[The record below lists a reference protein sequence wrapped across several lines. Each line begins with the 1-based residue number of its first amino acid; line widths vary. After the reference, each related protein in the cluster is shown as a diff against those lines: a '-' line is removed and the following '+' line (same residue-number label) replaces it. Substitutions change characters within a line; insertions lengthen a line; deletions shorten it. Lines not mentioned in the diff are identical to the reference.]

1 MRTTHVRSADAV
13 SGKADVVNRRDL
25 LLNAARDV
33 FFEDG
38 YQKATMRQV
47 ARRAGMTQAAIYYHF
62 TDKEDLLFTMIDNF
76 TDRFAAM
83 LMGAMASAQSPE
95 EKLSKL
101 ISVQL
106 DMLIEDTKD
115 LKILS
120 HDKGHLSE
128 MRLRVI
134 RSKEKTVLTIYRACL
149 EEMRKEGCLTDI
161 DSTVAAFTIIGAIN
175 WLYQWYRPDGDLPW
189 QTVKKSILKQVV
201 RGVCTPDRAERPL
214 AVRAHPN
221 DQAASRRN
229 RQ

>member
-1 MRTTHVRSADAV
+1 MSTKRAR
-13 SGKADVVNRRDL
+13 KADVLNGHDL

-38 YQKATMRQV
+38 YQKASMRQV
-47 ARRAGMTQAAIYYHF
+47 ARRTGMTQAAIYYHF
-62 TDKEDLLFTMIDNF
+62 TDKEDLLFTIIDEF
-76 TDRFAAM
+76 TERFAAM
-83 LMGAMASAQSPE
+83 LMGAMASAQSPQ
-95 EKLSKL
+95 EKLSNL
-101 ISVQL
+101 VSTQL
-106 DMLIEDTKD
+106 DMLIEYPKD

-120 HDKGHLSE
+120 QDKGHLSE

-149 EEMRKEGCLTDI
+149 EEMRKAGCLTDI

-189 QTVKKSILKQVV
+189 HTVKQSTLKQVLQ
-201 RGVCTPDRAERPL
+201 GVCTLEEGMPAAARARQDD
-214 AVRAHPN
+214 H
-221 DQAASRRN
+221 ASPRRI